1 MAEFESKEG
10 LPRVSEEVSIG
21 QTMTVQTFMGRE
33 GNVVGR
39 LTDGRIILFNKDN
52 PDLSRIGP
60 GELVQVKVVY
70 VAKNYI
76 IVDPISL
83 PKEGVEGLKDSLE
96 ALMMV
101 EDWEMAVL
109 ARSLLY
115 VIERLDGLS
124 KKPDTS

>member
-1 MAEFESKEG
+1 LVSPENKEN

-21 QTMTVQTFMGRE
+21 QAMTVQTFMGRE

-39 LTDGRIILFNKDN
+39 LIDGRIILFNKEN
-52 PDLSRIGP
+52 PDLSQIGP

-76 IVDPISL
+76 IVDPVGL
-83 PKEGVEGLKDSLE
+83 PKEGVEGLKESLE

-101 EDWEMAVL
+101 EDWEMAVV

-115 VIERLDGLS
+115 VIERLETLS
-124 KKPDTS
+124 A